1 MEQRVHSSAKSRKIA
16 QNRQNF
22 VRISSEMHF
31 PSEFLFALRFRTGL
45 RCRRIGFV
53 LQIGGEDEHRLKGL
67 GGGRSRRRRCVF
79 RLGGE
84 DAQRLEGLGG
94 GRRPKRIVGNI
105 HAASAEKSEGENI
118 RGQSVRRNRRADVL
132 IQGRNSVRAPVGD
145 PHFINGRIPDK
156 QQSATD
162 FVDVIKVVIQVRRKG
177 ATDLAKPPIRSRSGL
192 GTGNIDL
199 EGSDKGC
206 ICIGQ
211 SPGIMVEMSFARN
224 RNDRI

>member
-1 MEQRVHSSAKSRKIA
+1 MKLFHKRKKAGAVDMSRLPRHIA
-16 QNRQNF
+16 VIMDGNGRWASK
-22 VRISSEMHF
+22 RGL
-31 PSEFLFALRFRTGL
+31 PRTAG
-45 RCRRIGFV
+45 
-53 LQIGGEDEHRLKGL
+53 
-67 GGGRSRRRRCVF
+67 
-79 RLGGE
+79 
-84 DAQRLEGLGG
+84 
-94 GRRPKRIVGNI
+94 
-105 HAASAEKSEGENI
+105 HAAGAEEGDGENI
-118 RGQSVRRNRRADVL
+118 RGQGIRRNSRADVL

-145 PHFINGRIPDK
+145 THVIQDRIPDK

-206 ICIGQ
+206 ICIEQ
-211 SPGIMVEMSFARN
+211 SPGKMVEMSFARN